1 MKEIHSKLEDLRK
14 YADLLKGYRE
24 KDKDQLGSD
33 LTLRGAVE
41 RYLHV
46 AIECVLEIGEMII
59 SRESW
64 RKPETY
70 REVIETLGENDV
82 LPSQF
87 AEKFSKVAGLRNIL
101 VHRYADVDLDELYH
115 HLQEDIEDF
124 DEFARHV
131 ARYLSE

>member
-1 MKEIHSKLEDLRK
+1 VKEIHSKLEDLRK
-14 YADLLKGYRE
+14 YANLLKGYRE
-24 KDKDQLGSD
+24 KGKDQLGSD

-46 AIECVLEIGEMII
+46 AIECVLEIGEMMI
-59 SRESW
+59 SKEGW

-70 REVIETLGENDV
+70 REVIETLGEKDV
-82 LPSQF
+82 LPSKF
-87 AEKFSKVAGLRNIL
+87 AESFSRVAGLRNIL

-131 ARYLSE
+131 AQYLSD